1 PPRPWPQ
8 ATRTAPSPAACT
20 SGENAASTA
29 ADQQVVQVTHPF
41 HPLRARRLPCV
52 GRRFNREGERLLL
65 QAEDGAVWSVPP
77 QWTDLSILDPEVV
90 ISDGRAPLRV
100 TDLMALADLVE
111 RLSGRLADR
120 GGRNV

>member
-1 PPRPWPQ
+1 M
-8 ATRTAPSPAACT
+8 
-20 SGENAASTA
+20 
-29 ADQQVVQVTHPF
+29 
-41 HPLRARRLPCV
+41 PCV

-120 GGRNV
+120 GGCNA